1 MAGSIKLSPKHGLNP
16 MMGVC
21 FWCGEPDG
29 TIALMGK
36 IGGRGKD
43 DEAPRY
49 GVVSYEPCDKCKEG
63 MAKGITLTE
72 VSVEPMDDN
81 QPPIQDGFYP
91 TGRWLVVSEE
101 YVRRCWPEDMAADVL
116 KKRKCFVQ
124 EGILASMI
132 GNGGDGHEDE

>member
-29 TIALMGK
+29 TIVLMGK

-43 DEAPRY
+43 EEAPRY

-63 MAKGITLTE
+63 MAKGITLIEASTE
-72 VSVEPMDDN
+72 PTGYLSMQENV
-81 QPPIQDGFYP
+81 YP
-91 TGRWLVVSEE
+91 TGRWMVVTED
-101 YVRRCWPEDMAADVL
+101 YVRRCWPDDMVIDIL

-132 GNGGDGHEDE
+132 GNYSEH